1 MVLLRPQNYNEG
13 TPGVAVPL
21 GEKRGHL
28 GNSYPQNLN
37 HSETFLDLDQES
49 RDNLAMLSPCKCL
62 LCSLLIAI
70 YIILSYIAQY
80 GGEMSELDDAGT
92 YYDLGPKKVT
102 QRGTYYYMCSRN
114 NNFTNRS
121 QKGKIIIVTNSMSS
135 KRIGWNGGSV
145 EVGR

>member
-1 MVLLRPQNYNEG
+1 M
-13 TPGVAVPL
+13 AVPL

-28 GNSYPQNLN
+28 GNSYPQNLT

-62 LCSLLIAI
+62 LYCSLLNAT
-70 YIILSYIAQY
+70 LSYIAQY

-121 QKGKIIIVTNSMSS
+121 QKGKIIVVTNSMSS